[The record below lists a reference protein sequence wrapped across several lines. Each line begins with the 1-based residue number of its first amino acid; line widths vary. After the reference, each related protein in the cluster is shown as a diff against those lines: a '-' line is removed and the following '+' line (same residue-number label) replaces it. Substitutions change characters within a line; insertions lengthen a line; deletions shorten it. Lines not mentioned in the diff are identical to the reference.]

1 MIKRIFDFICSLI
14 GLILLSP
21 IFVFIALWI
30 KADSKGPI
38 FFKQIR
44 VGQYGKEFKIHK
56 FRTMVNGAPKKGL
69 AITVGQDSRITKVGR
84 FLRKY
89 KLDELP
95 QLIDVLRGKMSLVG
109 PRPEIPQ
116 YVNLYPEG
124 VKEKVLSVKPGITD
138 MASIE
143 MIDEN
148 DLLAKYDDAQKA
160 YIEIIMPEKLEYYLD
175 YVNKKNF
182 IYDLKIIY
190 LTIRAILLR

>member
-1 MIKRIFDFICSLI
+1 MIKRLFDFICSFT

-44 VGQYGKEFKIHK
+44 VGQFGKEFIIHK

-148 DLLAKYDDAQKA
+148 DLLAKYEDAQKA

-190 LTIRAILLR
+190 LTIRAIVLR

>member
-1 MIKRIFDFICSLI
+1 MIKRIFDFKCSLI